1 MESSLAPAAKRR
13 KHMPDEGEQG
23 REKMM
28 PIGPLMIE
36 HRLIERVIELLG
48 KRSGEAM
55 KRGQVD
61 PVFIDIA
68 VDFIRTYADRTH
80 HGKEEDIL
88 FKDLAAKDLSAEDS
102 RVMQELIDEHVCARN
117 TVRELVE
124 ANERYRR
131 GDGDALATI
140 LDKIAALVSL
150 YPGHIAK
157 EDKVFFPAA
166 IKYLDRSEQDAML
179 QAMWEF
185 DRGMIHEKYRSIVEQ
200 LEHGK
205 VGNE

>member
-1 MESSLAPAAKRR
+1 
-13 KHMPDEGEQG
+13 
-23 REKMM
+23 MM

-36 HRLIERVIELLG
+36 HRLIERMIRLLDE
-48 KRSGEAM
+48 RSGEAM
-55 KRGQVD
+55 ERGEIA
-61 PVFIDIA
+61 PVFIDMA

-88 FKDLAAKDLSAEDS
+88 FEDLAARDLSAEDS
-102 RVMQELIDEHVCARN
+102 RVMQELIDEHVYARN

-140 LDKIAALVSL
+140 LEKIAALVSL

-166 IKYLDRSEQDAML
+166 MKYLDRSEQDAML

-185 DRGMIHEKYRSIVEQ
+185 DRRMIHEKYRSVVER
-200 LEHGK
+200 LERRG
-205 VGNE
+205 VGSE

>member
-1 MESSLAPAAKRR
+1 
-13 KHMPDEGEQG
+13 
-23 REKMM
+23 MM

-36 HRLIERVIELLG
+36 HRLIERMIELLG
-48 KRSGEAM
+48 ERSGEAM
-55 KRGQVD
+55 KREEID
-61 PVFIDIA
+61 PAFIDTA

-88 FKDLAAKDLSAEDS
+88 FKDLAAKDLSAEDR
-102 RVMQELIDEHVCARN
+102 RVMQELVDEHVYARK

-131 GDGDALATI
+131 GNGDVLATI
-140 LDKIAALVSL
+140 LEKIAALVNL

-185 DRGMIHEKYRSIVEQ
+185 DRGMIHEKYRSVVEQ
-200 LEHGK
+200 LERK
-205 VGNE
+205 EVGNE

>member
-1 MESSLAPAAKRR
+1 
-13 KHMPDEGEQG
+13 
-23 REKMM
+23 MM

-36 HRLIERVIELLG
+36 HRLIERMIRLLDE
-48 KRSGEAM
+48 RSGEAM
-55 KRGQVD
+55 ERGEID
-61 PVFIDIA
+61 PVFIDMA

-88 FKDLAAKDLSAEDS
+88 FEDLAARDLSAEDS
-102 RVMQELIDEHVCARN
+102 RVMQELIDEHVYARN

-140 LDKIAALVSL
+140 LEKIAALVSL

-166 IKYLDRSEQDAML
+166 MKYLDRSEQDAML

-185 DRGMIHEKYRSIVEQ
+185 DRRMIHEKYRSVVER
-200 LEHGK
+200 LERRG
-205 VGNE
+205 VGSE